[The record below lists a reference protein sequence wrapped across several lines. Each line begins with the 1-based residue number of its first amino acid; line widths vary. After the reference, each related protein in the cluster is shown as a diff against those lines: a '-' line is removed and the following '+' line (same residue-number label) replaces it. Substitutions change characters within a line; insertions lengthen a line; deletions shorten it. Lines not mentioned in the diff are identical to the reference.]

1 MQRDKNVV
9 IYTDGG
15 SLGNPGPGGYGVVL
29 KYRGHQKELSGGFR
43 HTTNNRM
50 ELLAAIRGLEA
61 LKEPCN
67 VTLYSD
73 SQYVVNGINK
83 GWAQRWRANAW
94 MRNKK
99 EKARNV
105 DLWARLLDLC
115 DIHQVKFSWV
125 RGHSGDADNERCD
138 ELAKAAARQQDL
150 PPDTRYETQTRD

>member
-1 MQRDKNVV
+1 
-9 IYTDGG
+9 
-15 SLGNPGPGGYGVVL
+15 
-29 KYRGHQKELSGGFR
+29 
-43 HTTNNRM
+43 M